1 MLSFNEDVPMAAQ
14 TGKLTDEQSNRFDL
28 GIRETIE
35 AQQDPVPDSSRLD
48 KNDAKFVTVIHTN
61 AFGFGIYENVGDVDF
76 WPNGGILAG
85 FINTSRSIFISDN
98 LMDFFLDN
106 GDRWLRSDFHKMI
119 YVKNVGC

>member
-85 FINTSRSIFISDN
+85 FINTSKSIFYK
-98 LMDFFLDN
+98 
-106 GDRWLRSDFHKMI
+106 R
-119 YVKNVGC
+119 